1 MPMGPADPGTDGHGA
16 EETGGRVSDRVRR
29 APSAA
34 VATALAGLWALLLVL
49 LAGSAAVPTAAAATP
64 LPGSA
69 ASVVTSVPSP
79 STAPAVGLDGRVQ
92 TRIEPTD
99 AHPAANDRSRVST
112 PNAHAVVH
120 SQRPHALP
128 VMTQGPV
135 TGPLR
140 LPLLPGEIVGPR
152 QERAPP
158 PAVLTSRRTRG
169 PPFVR
174 SS

>member
-1 MPMGPADPGTDGHGA
+1 M
-16 EETGGRVSDRVRR
+16 SDRVLR

-49 LAGSAAVPTAAAATP
+49 LTGSAAVPTATATTS

-69 ASVVTSVPSP
+69 ASVTTSAP
-79 STAPAVGLDGRVQ
+79 TAGLDGRVQ

-99 AHPAANDRSRVST
+99 DRPAADDRSRVST
-112 PNAHAVVH
+112 PDAHAVVH

-128 VMTQGPV
+128 VMTPGPV

>member
-1 MPMGPADPGTDGHGA
+1 M
-16 EETGGRVSDRVRR
+16 SDRVRR

-49 LAGSAAVPTAAAATP
+49 LAGSAAAPTAAAATSP
-64 LPGSA
+64 PGST
-69 ASVVTSVPSP
+69 ASVGTSVPSP
-79 STAPAVGLDGRVQ
+79 STAPVAGLNGRVQ

-99 AHPAANDRSRVST
+99 THPAVNDRSRVST
-112 PNAHAVVH
+112 PDAHAVVH
-120 SQRPHALP
+120 SQRPHGLP

-140 LPLLPGEIVGPR
+140 LPLRAGEIVGPR

>member
-1 MPMGPADPGTDGHGA
+1 MS
-16 EETGGRVSDRVRR
+16 ERVRR
-29 APSAA
+29 APSTA

-49 LAGSAAVPTAAAATP
+49 LAGSAAAPTAAAAMP

-79 STAPAVGLDGRVQ
+79 SPSTAPVAGLDGRAQ

-99 AHPAANDRSRVST
+99 THPAVNDRSRVST
-112 PNAHAVVH
+112 PDAHAVVH

-158 PAVLTSRRTRG
+158 PAVLTSRCTRG
-169 PPFVR
+169 PPSVR

>member
-1 MPMGPADPGTDGHGA
+1 M
-16 EETGGRVSDRVRR
+16 SDRVRR
-29 APSAA
+29 APSSA
-34 VATALAGLWALLLVL
+34 VATALAGLWALFLVL
-49 LAGSAAVPTAAAATP
+49 LAGSAPAPTAAAATS
-64 LPGSA
+64 LPGSV
-69 ASVVTSVPSP
+69 ASVGASVPSP
-79 STAPAVGLDGRVQ
+79 STAPAAGLNGRVQ

-99 AHPAANDRSRVST
+99 THPAVNDRSRVST
-112 PNAHAVVH
+112 PDAHAAVH
-120 SQRPHALP
+120 SQRPHGLP

-140 LPLLPGEIVGPR
+140 LPLRPGEIVGPR

>member
-1 MPMGPADPGTDGHGA
+1 M
-16 EETGGRVSDRVRR
+16 SDRVRR

-49 LAGSAAVPTAAAATP
+49 LAGSAAVPTAATATS

-69 ASVVTSVPSP
+69 ASVVTPVPAAGP
-79 STAPAVGLDGRVQ
+79 DGRVQ

-99 AHPAANDRSRVST
+99 ARPAADDRSRVSA
-112 PNAHAVVH
+112 PDAHAVVH